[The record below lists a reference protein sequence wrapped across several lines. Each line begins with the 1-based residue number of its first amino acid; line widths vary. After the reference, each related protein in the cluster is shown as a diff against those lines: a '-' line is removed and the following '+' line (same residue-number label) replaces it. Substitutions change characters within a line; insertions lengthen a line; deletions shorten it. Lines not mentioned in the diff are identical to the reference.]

1 MGDKNP
7 YLDTIIKSM
16 NQLGKDWDAVLSG
29 KFNIKEVFSLI
40 TTLVRLAETI
50 IIAPESGAD
59 KHQLVREAF
68 DYLDRQYLI
77 TKRIDDLVPLPIFLE
92 PFDGAVIRKVIDFLI
107 GQAVSVFNAT
117 IWKEKTV

>member
-29 KFNIKEVFSLI
+29 KFSIQEVFTLI

-68 DYLDRQYLI
+68 EYLNDKYGIINRI
-77 TKRIDDLVPLPIFLE
+77 TSIVPIPFFLK
-92 PFDGAVIRKVIDFLI
+92 PVAGMLIRKLIDLLI

-117 IWKEKTV
+117 IWKASV

>member
-1 MGDKNP
+1 MNEKNP

-29 KFNIKEVFSLI
+29 KFSIQEVFTLI

-68 DYLDRQYLI
+68 EYLNDKYGIINRI
-77 TKRIDDLVPLPIFLE
+77 TSIVPIPFFLK
-92 PFDGAVIRKVIDFLI
+92 PVAGMLIRKLIDLLI

-117 IWKEKTV
+117 IWKASV